1 MSDRGFTLIEL
12 LLTAA
17 VLGII
22 ALAVIP
28 SVQPYSEQRLD
39 VAAREVAAAISFARD
54 ETLRTGK
61 PYGVDISAASQ
72 RLRVYRLDTSP
83 SPTPTYD
90 VRNPL
95 DKKLYILN
103 FAADPALSGVKVSAV
118 SLYYRGLAGPVDF
131 MNFDAWG
138 TPKYN
143 DSGTIRLLV
152 SGKILLASG
161 TEERIIMVDPMTGR
175 VTVL

>member
-1 MSDRGFTLIEL
+1 MSDRGFTLLEML
-12 LLTAA
+12 VVVF
-17 VLGII
+17 VLGIM

-28 SVQPYSEQRLD
+28 SVQPYKEQRLD

-54 ETLRTGK
+54 ETVRTGN
-61 PYGVDISAASQ
+61 PHGVNVSVASQ

-83 SPTPTYD
+83 TPSPVYD

-95 DKKLYILN
+95 DKKNYVLQ
-103 FAADPALSGVKVSAV
+103 FATDPALSGVQVSAV

-131 MNFDAWG
+131 LHFDTWS

-143 DSGTIRLLV
+143 DAGTIRLLV
-152 SGKILLASG
+152 NGEVKLGAG
-161 TEERIIMVDPMTGR
+161 DAERIIRVSPMTGR